1 MLMPI
6 DGEVDRSPKLQLRG
20 ITRRFA
26 GLVAVNNVDLDIH
39 TGEVLGVIGPNGSGK
54 STLLSIISGQRRPSA
69 GRVLLDGRDVT
80 AQGAARMC
88 RDGVGCTFQMVHV
101 PDDISALDNVAVAA
115 MYGRRRLAVGRA
127 RRLAAELLERVQF
140 TADAAANAGALT
152 YFDQKRIELARA
164 LATGPDLLLLDE
176 WLAGLTPTELNDAIA
191 LIRTLHAEFA
201 LTILVVEHVMSAIRE
216 LCARIVVLSA
226 GRVIAAGTTEAC
238 LADPEVVSVYLGP
251 EDA

>member
-1 MLMPI
+1 MSI
-6 DGEVDRSPKLQLRG
+6 KGELDRSPKMQLRG
-20 ITRRFA
+20 ITRRFG
-26 GLVAVNNVDLDIH
+26 GLVAVSNVDLDIYA
-39 TGEVLGVIGPNGSGK
+39 GEVLGVIGPNGSGK

-69 GRVLLDGRDVT
+69 GCVLLDGRDVT

-101 PDDISALDNVAVAA
+101 SDHISALDNVAVAA
-115 MYGRRRLAVGRA
+115 MYGRRRLAVGPA
-127 RRLAAELLERVQF
+127 RDLAGDLLERVEF
-140 TADAAANAGALT
+140 TADVTADAGALT

-164 LATGPDLLLLDE
+164 LATGPELLLLDE

-226 GRVIAAGTTEAC
+226 GRVIADGTTEAC
-238 LADPEVVSVYLGP
+238 LADPKVVSVYLGS